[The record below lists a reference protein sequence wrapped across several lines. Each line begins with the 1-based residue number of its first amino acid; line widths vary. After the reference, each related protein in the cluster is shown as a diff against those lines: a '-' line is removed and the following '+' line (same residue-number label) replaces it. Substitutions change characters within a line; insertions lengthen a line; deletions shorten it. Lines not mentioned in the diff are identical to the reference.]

1 MGTDYIALLLC
12 LKYLFLVTGFIISDC
27 KYDAV
32 ISFFSGP
39 LLQWNTA
46 PIFPLSYIAVYHS
59 FYLFV
64 FVFAEEESETAV
76 AATTVDKAEVDVRS
90 IYVGNVSFLLLYL
103 LS

>member
-12 LKYLFLVTGFIISDC
+12 LKYLFLVTGFIISNC
-27 KYDAV
+27 EYGAV
-32 ISFFSGP
+32 VSFFSAP

-64 FVFAEEESETAV
+64 FTEEESETAV